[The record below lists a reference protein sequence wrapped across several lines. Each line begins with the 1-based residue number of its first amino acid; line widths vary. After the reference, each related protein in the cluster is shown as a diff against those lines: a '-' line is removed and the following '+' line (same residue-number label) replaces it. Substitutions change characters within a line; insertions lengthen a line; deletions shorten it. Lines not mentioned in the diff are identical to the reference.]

1 MKNIWKIFT
10 RRPSRMVGVVLLLF
24 FIVLAIFGPIMYPH
38 PAVPNPN
45 QIYAPPSWAHF
56 LGTDYAG
63 RDIWE
68 QIVQGAQNVLYVAF
82 LGALFTIIIGTVV
95 GLAAGYLGP
104 VVDNILMRITD
115 MFLTIPSIALTIILA
130 VTIGLS
136 NNIVMAGIL
145 SFASWGGL
153 ARAIRSMV
161 LSIKSRS
168 FIEVSLGLGIPRW
181 RVLFRDVLPNLMPY
195 IVVHLMLALTST
207 VYGEV
212 GLFFLGVVPFNA
224 ANWGVMLNYA
234 TGGSGAMYSTQSLMF
249 LISPILAIV
258 LLQTGI
264 VLTSDAVNAIVDPRL
279 REAK

>member
-1 MKNIWKIFT
+1 MKNIWKIFM